1 MQNWSPFSPFLRES
15 NHRHDHLAALYRE
28 ILCDELL
35 FESTVGL
42 ARSLQLA
49 ALPHTSI
56 GVEQLAG
63 CKAQVL
69 ALLRSRISTD
79 DCASDGT
86 ILAIA
91 NLIHVEVSPLATQLS
106 NLI

>member
-15 NHRHDHLAALYRE
+15 DRRHDHLAALYRE

-49 ALPHTSI
+49 ALPHTST
-56 GVEQLAG
+56 GVEQLAE

-69 ALLRSRISTD
+69 SLLRWRISTG

-91 NLIHVEVSPLATQLS
+91 NLVHVEVGLPAIQLP